1 MGWQEKR
8 RGERRREKM
17 KAIVLFDTLFGNT
30 ERIAQCIVTG
40 LRKTGVE
47 ADCANIREANVDEL
61 SKFDLVALG
70 APTQYFTASRPMK
83 EFLDRLKR
91 LNLEGKYGFAFD
103 TRLNSFMAGSAAKHI
118 EKKLKTYGLEI
129 LKSHNSA
136 IVVGRQSNKK
146 EGKKIAAVGDAQLE
160 AGMNDLFEEVG
171 KELGLLLL
179 QQQQSKVQR

>member
-1 MGWQEKR
+1 
-8 RGERRREKM
+8 M

-83 EFLDRLKR
+83 EFLDRLKQ

-103 TRLNSFMAGSAAKHI
+103 TPAKLVH
-118 EKKLKTYGLEI
+118 G
-129 LKSHNSA
+129 
-136 IVVGRQSNKK
+136 
-146 EGKKIAAVGDAQLE
+146 GKC
-160 AGMNDLFEEVG
+160 
-171 KELGLLLL
+171 
-179 QQQQSKVQR
+179 SKAY

>member
-1 MGWQEKR
+1 MAGEEES
-8 RGERRREKM
+8 GERRREKM

-179 QQQQSKVQR
+179 QQQQSKLQR